1 MAEDFNKSDGVG
13 LPDDLRELIAR
24 AERDD
29 SDVPVYDPNAA
40 DEADTGE
47 EEGDDEDETELPEDA
62 ADLDSMGI
70 DRLQMAEFGHEME
83 QSFIEYS
90 MSVITAR
97 ALPDVRD
104 GLKPVHRR
112 ILYAMNEAGIFP
124 NRPHKKSAWT
134 VGEVIG
140 KYHPHGDAAVYDTM
154 VRLAQWFSMRVP
166 LVDGHGNFGNI
177 DGDSA
182 AAMRYTESRLAKP
195 AMELLRDLN
204 KDTVD
209 WQPNYDGS
217 MREPVVLPSRFPNLL
232 VNGSSGIAVGM
243 ATNIPPHNLGETID
257 ATCMLIDNPEASVDE
272 LMTVL
277 PGPDF
282 PTGAII
288 MGTQGIR
295 EAYATGRGAITVR
308 AKAHVESNKN
318 GRNKL
323 VFTEFPYQVN
333 KGMLQEKIA
342 QLVNEKRIEGISDM
356 RDESN
361 RKGLR
366 LVVELKQ
373 NAVPEVVLNN
383 LYKHTSLQTTFGINN
398 LALVNGVPKQLS
410 LREML
415 SCYIEHQVEVV
426 TRRTRYDLA
435 KAKARAHILEGYLLA
450 LDNIDEV
457 ISIIRSSRTDA
468 IASERMIARFGFS
481 PEQTAAI
488 LEMKLRRLT
497 GLERDKI
504 EEELDGLRKAI
515 AYYEDLLANP
525 DKILGVIKE
534 EMLEIKA
541 KYADARKTEILHDG
555 TKELNVEDLIADEDM
570 VVTITHAG
578 YVKRLPVATYRSQN
592 RGGKGLQGVNLKDND
607 FVERIFVASTHEY
620 VLFFSTKGKVYRL
633 KVHELPLASRTARGT
648 AIVNLLPLEEGE
660 SISAV
665 IDTRDFPEDDY
676 LMFATSSGMV
686 KKTSM
691 SEYARSRRD
700 GVIAIN
706 LRDRDELIAVRR
718 VHEGDKVVLVSDA
731 GKAIKWDES
740 QVRAMGRNTTGVKG
754 MTLTDGARLLGM
766 EISNDKGDLFVITEK
781 GYGKRTP
788 LSEYPE
794 QNRGGQGVYT
804 IQMTI
809 KKGLLAALKVVGPQ
823 HELMIVSVEG
833 VVIRVKVKDISELGR
848 STQGVK
854 IMDVAEGDKVAALAR
869 MKPSKPKAKMA
880 AGQTSL
886 DLEAVTEGNEEVDL
900 GDAEDDTIDEDLGD
914 SNGSGDYAGED
925 DSAEGAGDAAGDD
938 AEGGADEE

>member
-1 MAEDFNKSDGVG
+1 MHGTALQHKTTMKKGSNVADDTNSTSSENIG
-13 LPDDLRELIAR
+13 LPDDLRELLAR

-29 SDVPVYDPNAA
+29 SDAPMYDPDA
-40 DEADTGE
+40 
-47 EEGDDEDETELPEDA
+47 EDETGEDVADARGDEDDDDLPVDANELDA
-62 ADLDSMGI
+62 AGTQ
-70 DRLQMAEFGHEME
+70 LQMAEFGREME

-124 NRPHKKSAWT
+124 NKPHKKSAWT

-154 VRLAQWFSMRVP
+154 VRQAQWFSMRVP

-217 MREPVVLPSRFPNLL
+217 LREPEVLPARFPNLL

-243 ATNIPPHNLGETID
+243 ATNIPPHNLGEAID
-257 ATCMLIDNPEASVDE
+257 AACMLIDNPEATVEE
-272 LMTVL
+272 LMTVM

-282 PTGAII
+282 PTGAVVI
-288 MGTQGIR
+288 GTQGIR
-295 EAYATGRGAITVR
+295 DAYATGRGAITVR
-308 AKAHVESNKN
+308 AKAHVETNKN
-318 GRNKL
+318 GRAKL

-342 QLVNEKRIEGISDM
+342 QLVNEKRIEGVADM

-361 RKGLR
+361 RKGLC
-366 LVVELKQ
+366 LVIELKQ

-383 LYKHTSLQTTFGINN
+383 LYKHTSLQTTFGVNN
-398 LALVNGVPKQLS
+398 LALVNGVPKQLT
-410 LREML
+410 LQQML
-415 SCYIEHQVEVV
+415 QHYIDHQVDVV
-426 TRRTRYDLA
+426 TRRTQYDLA
-435 KAKARAHILEGYLLA
+435 KARARAHILEGLLLA

-457 ISIIRSSRTDA
+457 ISIIRSSHTDTE
-468 IASERMIARFGFS
+468 ASERLIARFGFTA
-481 PEQTAAI
+481 EQTAAI
-488 LEMKLRRLT
+488 LEMRLRRLT

-504 EEELDGLRKAI
+504 QEELDGLRRAI

-525 DKILGVIKE
+525 VKILGVIKQ
-534 EMLEIKA
+534 EMLEIKE
-541 KYADARKTEILHDG
+541 KFSDKRRTEISTEG

-592 RGGKGLQGVNLKDND
+592 RGGKGMQGVNLKEND
-607 FVERIFVASTHEY
+607 FVERIFVASTHEF

-660 SISAV
+660 SVAAV

-676 LMFATSSGMV
+676 LLFATRNGMV
-686 KKTSM
+686 KKTAM
-691 SEYARSRRD
+691 SEYSRSRRD
-700 GVIAIN
+700 GIIAIN
-706 LRDRDELIAVRR
+706 LRDDDALVAVRR
-718 VHEGDKVVLVSDA
+718 VHSGDKVILVSDA

-740 QVRAMGRNTTGVKG
+740 QVRPMGRNTTGVKG
-754 MTLTDGARLLGM
+754 IALTDGAHLLGM

-788 LSEYPE
+788 VADYPE

-804 IQMTI
+804 IQMTL
-809 KKGLLAALKVVGPQ
+809 KKGLLAAVRVVGPQ
-823 HELMIVSVEG
+823 HELMIVSTEG
-833 VVIRVKVKDISELGR
+833 VVIRVKVKDISLLGR

-869 MKPSKPKAKMA
+869 MKQTKPKVKLPV
-880 AGQTSL
+880 GQTAL
-886 DLEAVTEGNEEVDL
+886 DLDAVTEHSEDDEVDL
-900 GDAEDDTIDEDLGD
+900 GD
-914 SNGSGDYAGED
+914 GED
-925 DSAEGAGDAAGDD
+925 GTV
-938 AEGGADEE
+938 DEELDGVVADGVANGEE